1 MVRLQVTIFANT
13 SSVARAIL
21 VLTVSAQLTSTNAV
35 VAFVALTFGVKWF
48 VCVWTIR
55 NLSLA

>member
-1 MVRLQVTIFANT
+1 MVLLQVTIFANT
-13 SSVARAIL
+13 SRVARAIR
-21 VLTVSAQLTSTNAV
+21 VLTISAQLTSTYAV

-48 VCVWTIR
+48 ICVRTIR